1 MFGGGPSR
9 RREEFRMRTAQFMAV
24 VGAVAMALAASSLRA
39 ETVTVASAGGADST
53 PAFIAKEEGFYA
65 KHGLDGNA
73 MLMPLMPTI
82 PPALMANAVQVG
94 AINPT
99 TLLQAIDGGLDLV
112 ALAGGSVIAHR
123 LSNIGAVAGADS
135 GIKTPQD
142 FVGKKVAVPGLGAV
156 MHVMFRYWLA
166 EKGVDFK
173 KVEFVE
179 VSLPN
184 LRDVLSKG
192 TVDGIVAIDPVMS
205 QIVESKVGAVWRLVP
220 DMPEGETMLVYA
232 ATRDWAG
239 KHPKEVASFRAAIA
253 EGAAFVTSDPEKARE
268 DLGKYLKFSP
278 AVLKTIKI
286 GVQEPHLTSDQLA
299 WWVDVMEK
307 QGMLNTKIDVTKI
320 IIE

>member
-1 MFGGGPSR
+1 M
-9 RREEFRMRTAQFMAV
+9 RMLQFMAA
-24 VGAVAMALAASSLRA
+24 VGAVAVALSATSLRA
-39 ETVTVASAGGADST
+39 ETVTVASAGGADSA
-53 PAFIAKEEGFYA
+53 PSFIAKEEGFYA
-65 KHGLDGNA
+65 KHGLDANA

-82 PPALMANAVQVG
+82 PPAMMANAVQIG

-112 ALAGGSVIAHR
+112 ALAGGSVIAHS
-123 LSNIGAVAGADS
+123 LSNIGVVAGIES
-135 GIKTPQD
+135 GITTPQD

-156 MHVMFRYWLA
+156 MHVMFRYWLS

-173 KVEFVE
+173 KVNFVE

-192 TVDGIVAIDPVMS
+192 TVDAIVAIDPVMS
-205 QIVESKVGAVWRLVP
+205 QIVEAKFGTVWRLIP
-220 DMPEGETMLVYA
+220 DMPEGQTVLLYA
-232 ATRDWAG
+232 APRDWAV
-239 KHPKEVASFRAAIA
+239 KHPKEVAAFRAAIA
-253 EGAAFVTSDPEKARE
+253 EGAAFVTSDPDKARE

-286 GVQEPHLTSDQLA
+286 GVQDPNLTEAQLA

-307 QGMLNTKIDVTKI
+307 QGMLSTKIDVKKI
-320 IIE
+320 IVQ